1 MSSVRLPFMLAQRL
15 LGLCLLASQM
25 AFVIPSNTE
34 HLKCPYD
41 TAGDHMR
48 TSPAPIHPD
57 QSPAQE
63 NYFLRPIPNV
73 VHQIWF
79 GGASRMDSRN
89 TDMWRQFS
97 QLYHYR
103 YRLWTEQDLQE
114 LQGMMPQDHYELLN
128 QFLRIADYHGAS
140 DVARISILLAEGGTY
155 VDVDM
160 RPPTRDNQIIDLAK
174 LVPMQNIVFM
184 TEKSSRNV
192 IESSMFVA
200 NGFIM
205 SAPQHP
211 LLQHLSDTMVD
222 NCTALNQRPIDEST
236 SHLTVHP
243 MYLTGPFFVSRSL
256 AGVFSIIPF
265 NYATAYH
272 MREYEPGAN

>member
-1 MSSVRLPFMLAQRL
+1 MSLFNSSQHIVLRL

-25 AFVIPSNTE
+25 AFVIPGNTE

-41 TAGDHMR
+41 TAGDHMATR
-48 TSPAPIHPD
+48 PAPIHPD
-57 QSPAQE
+57 SDAAQHA
-63 NYFLRPIPNV
+63 YFLRPIPKI

-79 GGASRMDSRN
+79 GIPWRMDGRN
-89 TDMWRQFS
+89 TDMWQAFS
-97 QLYHYR
+97 QLYGYE
-103 YRLWTEQDLQE
+103 YRLWTERDEDE
-114 LQGMMPQDHYELLN
+114 LRRIMPSEHFALYQH
-128 QFLRIADYHGAS
+128 FLRMHDYHGAS
-140 DVARISILLAEGGTY
+140 DVARLSILLAFGGTY

-160 RPPTRDNQIIDLAK
+160 RPPTVDGKIIDLAT

-205 SAPQHP
+205 SAPEHP
-211 LLQHLSDTMVD
+211 LLQHLVATLVE
-222 NCTALNQRPIDEST
+222 NCTALNQGPITSAT
-236 SHLTVHP
+236 SHVAVHP

-256 AGVFSIIPF
+256 AGIFSIMPF